1 MLTCLIMKAENEKS
15 LMIVPKDR
23 EKMFDRT
30 GHFFLIKTFSKL
42 GIEENLRG
50 LVSASTMPTADII
63 LDGEWFHFPP
73 HMCQKG

>member
-1 MLTCLIMKAENEKS
+1 MKAENEKS
-15 LMIVPKDR
+15 LMSVPKDR

-50 LVSASTMPTADII
+50 LLSASTMPTADII
-63 LDGEWFHFPP
+63 LDGKWFHVSPSHVP
-73 HMCQKG
+73 ERIGAYHL